1 MIQAVQEGTGLKK
14 LDLLESR
21 IRALLEERDRLRARV
36 EELEPAPRRHSQ
48 EGHQKRDFRRL
59 LEEREDVRRK
69 IESLLGAVQRFRAE
83 DRA

>member
-1 MIQAVQEGTGLKK
+1 MTQAVQEGTGLKK

-36 EELEPAPRRHSQ
+36 GELGGTPRKHSQ
-48 EGHQKRDFRRL
+48 EGHLKRDLQRL

-69 IESLLGAVQRFRAE
+69 IESLLGAIQRFRAE
-83 DRA
+83 G